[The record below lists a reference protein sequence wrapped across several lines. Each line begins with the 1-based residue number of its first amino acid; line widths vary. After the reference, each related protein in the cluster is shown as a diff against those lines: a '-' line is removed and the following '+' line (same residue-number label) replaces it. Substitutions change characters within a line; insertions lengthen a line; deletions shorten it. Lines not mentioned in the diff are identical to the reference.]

1 MTKLP
6 QLKPKEVAKAL
17 KSLGFEHKRTTG
29 SHARFIHPADKRR
42 KTTVPMYRHP
52 LPKPTLKSI
61 LRQAGITTEELLE
74 NL

>member
-17 KSLGFEHKRTTG
+17 GRMTFEPTRTTG
-29 SHARFIHPADKRR
+29 SHLRLVHSDGR
-42 KTTVPMYRHP
+42 KVTVPLHNQP
-52 LPKPTLKSI
+52 LPKGTLKSI
-61 LRQAGITTEELLE
+61 LRQAQITVEDLTE